1 MVMVS
6 VYEQTQA
13 ALRVIKAR
21 EPEVR
26 AWIHLDEE
34 SALEAARAIDRRAA
48 GGELYGVILAAKDI
62 FETADMPTAFG
73 SPIYKD
79 YRPVKDAAV
88 VAKLREKG
96 ALILG
101 KTYSTEFAAAFPTPT
116 RNPHNLDHTPGGSSS
131 GSAAA
136 VASGM
141 VRVALGT
148 QTLGSIIRPASYC
161 GIVGFKPTYGRVSRS
176 GVLNLSETLDTIGF
190 LGATLDDVAQ
200 VFYSL
205 VDETAPAGI
214 PHERKPRFAFCKGPG
229 WDDAN
234 ADVQSR
240 IGRYVDSLRE
250 EGACIETLD
259 LRSTLSEVLRAVQSV
274 HDAEAYR
281 NFTWERTQHF
291 DLLSAAFQKILSRGE
306 AVTREAYE
314 RALIVG
320 EVGRVH
326 MQKVF
331 ENFDGLITLSATQE
345 APRGLASTGSPS
357 MNAAWTFLRG
367 PCVSL
372 PKLKSANGLSV
383 GIQLIGKPF
392 DDSHLLGCARW
403 LDARCPET

>member
-1 MVMVS
+1 MTS
-6 VYEQTQA
+6 VYEKAQA
-13 ALRVIKAR
+13 ALRVIKAG

-26 AWIHLDEE
+26 AWTHLDEK
-34 SALEAARAIDRRAA
+34 SVLEIARAIDRRAT
-48 GGELYGVILAAKDI
+48 GGELYGVIVAAKDI
-62 FETADMPTAFG
+62 FETADMPTTYG

-79 YRPVKDAAV
+79 YRPVRDAAV
-88 VAKLREKG
+88 IAKLREKG

-176 GVLNLSETLDTIGF
+176 GVLNLSETLDTVGL
-190 LGATLDDVAQ
+190 LGATLDDVEH

-205 VDETAPAGI
+205 VDETAPVGI
-214 PHERKPRFAFCKGPG
+214 LDERKPRFAFCKGPG

-234 ADVQSR
+234 ADVQGR
-240 IGRYVDSLRE
+240 IGGYVDSLRE
-250 EGACIETLD
+250 EGTSIENLD
-259 LRSTLSEVLRAVQSV
+259 LRSTLSEVLRAAQTV
-274 HDAEAYR
+274 HDAEVYR

-291 DLLSAAFQKILSRGE
+291 DRLSAAFQKVLSQGE
-306 AVTREAYE
+306 AITQDAYE

-320 EVGRVH
+320 ELGRAH

-331 ENFDGLITLSATQE
+331 ESFDALITLSATQE
-345 APRGLASTGSPS
+345 APMGLSSTGSPS

-372 PKLKSANGLSV
+372 PKLKSANGLPV
-383 GIQLIGKPF
+383 GVQLIGKPF
-392 DDSHLLGCARW
+392 DDSQLLRCARW
-403 LDARCPET
+403 LDARCSNT

>member
-1 MVMVS
+1 MIS

-13 ALRVIKAR
+13 ALRAIKAR

-26 AWIHLDEE
+26 AWTHLNEE
-34 SALEAARAIDRRAA
+34 SVLEEARAIDHRAA
-48 GGELYGVILAAKDI
+48 GEELYGVIVAAKDI
-62 FETADMPTAFG
+62 FETADMPTTYG

-79 YRPVKDAAV
+79 YRPVRDAAV
-88 VAKLREKG
+88 IARLREKG

-101 KTYSTEFAAAFPTPT
+101 KTFSTEFASAFPGPT

-176 GVLNLSETLDTIGF
+176 GVLNLSETLDTVGF
-190 LGATLDDVAQ
+190 FGAILEDVER

-205 VDETAPAGI
+205 TNEIAPARI
-214 PHERKPRFAFCKGPG
+214 PNEKQPRLAFCKGPG

-234 ADVQSR
+234 AGVQDR

-250 EGACIETLD
+250 EGAFIEDLD
-259 LRSTLSEVLRAVQSV
+259 LRSTLSEILRAAQIV

-291 DLLSAAFQKILSRGE
+291 DRLSAEFQNVLSRGE
-306 AVTREAYE
+306 AVTEEAYE

-320 EVGRVH
+320 KVGRAQ

-331 ENFDGLITLSATQE
+331 EKFHALITLSATQE
-345 APRGLASTGSPS
+345 APVGLASTGSPN

-372 PKLKSANGLSV
+372 PKLKAANGLPV
-383 GIQLIGKPF
+383 GVQLIGKPF
-392 DDSHLLGCARW
+392 EDGQLLSCAHWLNAQCPDS
-403 LDARCPET
+403 

>member
-1 MVMVS
+1 MIS

-13 ALRVIKAR
+13 ALRVIKVR

-26 AWIHLDEE
+26 AWAYLDEG
-34 SALEAARAIDRRAA
+34 SVLETARAIDRRAA
-48 GGELYGVILAAKDI
+48 GEELYGVIVAAKDI

-79 YRPVKDAAV
+79 YRPVRDAAV
-88 VAKLREKG
+88 IARLREKG
-96 ALILG
+96 ALVLG
-101 KTYSTEFAAAFPTPT
+101 KTFSTEFASAFPTPT

-190 LGATLDDVAQ
+190 LGATLDDVER

-205 VDETAPAGI
+205 TNGI
-214 PHERKPRFAFCKGPG
+214 SPVGILDERKPRLAFCKGPG
-229 WDDAN
+229 WDDAS
-234 ADVQSR
+234 ADVQDR

-250 EGACIETLD
+250 EGTLIENLD
-259 LRSTLSEVLRAVQSV
+259 LRSTLSDVLCAAQTV

-291 DLLSAAFQKILSRGE
+291 DRLSAAFQKVLSRGE
-306 AVTREAYE
+306 AVTQEAYE

-320 EVGRVH
+320 EVGRAH

-331 ENFDGLITLSATQE
+331 ENFDGLMTLSATQE
-345 APRGLASTGSPS
+345 APIGLASTGSPS

-372 PKLKSANGLSV
+372 PKLKSASGLPV
-383 GIQLIGKPF
+383 GVQLIGKPF
-392 DDSHLLGCARW
+392 DDSQLLRCARW
-403 LDARCPET
+403 LDARCPNT

>member
-1 MVMVS
+1 MIS
-6 VYEQTQA
+6 VYEKTQA
-13 ALRVIKAR
+13 ILRVIKAR

-26 AWIHLDEE
+26 AWTHFDEE
-34 SALEAARAIDRRAA
+34 SILETAREIDRRAA
-48 GGELYGVILAAKDI
+48 GGELYGVIVAAKDI
-62 FETADMPTAFG
+62 FETADMPTTYG
-73 SPIYKD
+73 SQIYKD
-79 YRPVKDAAV
+79 YRPVRDAAV
-88 VAKLREKG
+88 IAKLREKG

-101 KTYSTEFAAAFPTPT
+101 KTYSTEFAAAFPTST

-176 GVLNLSETLDTIGF
+176 GVLNLSETLDTVGF

-205 VDETAPAGI
+205 VDETVSVEVPD
-214 PHERKPRFAFCKGPG
+214 ERKPRFAFCKGPG
-229 WDDAN
+229 WDEAN
-234 ADVQSR
+234 ADVQGC
-240 IGRYVDSLRE
+240 IGRYVDNLRK
-250 EGACIETLD
+250 EGASIENLD
-259 LRSTLSEVLRAVQSV
+259 LRSTLSEVLQAAQTV
-274 HDAEAYR
+274 HDAEVYR

-291 DLLSAAFQKILSRGE
+291 DRLSAAFQKILSRGE
-306 AVTREAYE
+306 TVTQEAYE

-320 EVGRVH
+320 EVGRMH
-326 MQKVF
+326 MQNVF
-331 ENFDGLITLSATQE
+331 ENFDALMTLSATQE
-345 APRGLASTGSPS
+345 APMGLASTGSPS

-372 PKLKSANGLSV
+372 PKLKSANGLPV

-392 DDSHLLGCARW
+392 DDSQLLRCARW
-403 LDARCPET
+403 LDARCPDR

>member
-1 MVMVS
+1 MIS
-6 VYEQTQA
+6 VYEKTQA
-13 ALRVIKAR
+13 VFRVIKAR

-26 AWIHLDEE
+26 AWTHLDEV
-34 SALEAARAIDRRAA
+34 SILETAREIDRRAA
-48 GGELYGVILAAKDI
+48 GEELYGVIVAAKDI
-62 FETADMPTAFG
+62 FETADMPTTYG

-79 YRPVKDAAV
+79 YRPVRDAAV
-88 VAKLREKG
+88 IAKLREKG

-176 GVLNLSETLDTIGF
+176 GVLNLSETLDTVGF
-190 LGATLDDVAQ
+190 LGATLEDVER

-205 VDETAPAGI
+205 VDETASVGVLD
-214 PHERKPRFAFCKGPG
+214 ERKPRFAFCKGPG
-229 WDDAN
+229 WDEAN
-234 ADVQSR
+234 ADVQGCV
-240 IGRYVDSLRE
+240 GRYVDNLRE
-250 EGACIETLD
+250 EGASIENLD
-259 LRSTLSEVLRAVQSV
+259 LRSTLSEVLHAAQTV
-274 HDAEAYR
+274 HDAEVYR

-291 DLLSAAFQKILSRGE
+291 DRLSAAFQKILSRGE
-306 AVTREAYE
+306 TVTQDAYQ
-314 RALIVG
+314 RALLIG
-320 EVGRVH
+320 ELGRAH
-326 MQKVF
+326 MQNVF
-331 ENFDGLITLSATQE
+331 ENFDALMTLSATQE
-345 APRGLASTGSPS
+345 APMGLASTGSPS

-372 PKLKSANGLSV
+372 PKLKSTNGLPV

-392 DDSHLLGCARW
+392 DDSRLLRCARW
-403 LDARCPET
+403 LDARCPDG